1 MIHMPEGQDA
11 LLSLAEMQ
19 VETPLSPLEFLS
31 RKRYCASDP
40 INAALG
46 RLHLIQEFDRQG
58 ESPAQS
64 TPQMTR

>member
-1 MIHMPEGQDA
+1 MPEAQDA

-31 RKRYCASDP
+31 RKGYCAADP

-46 RLHLIQEFDRQG
+46 RLHLIQEFDRRG
-58 ESPAQS
+58 KAPHSLLP
-64 TPQMTR
+64 R